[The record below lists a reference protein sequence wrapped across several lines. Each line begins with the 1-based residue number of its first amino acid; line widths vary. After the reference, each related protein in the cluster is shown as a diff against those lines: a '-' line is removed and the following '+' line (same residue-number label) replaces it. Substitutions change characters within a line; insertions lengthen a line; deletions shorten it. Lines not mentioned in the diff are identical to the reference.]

1 MPKEEI
7 ERLEWKVGFKLF
19 IRRVGLKNFDE
30 YMQLF
35 GNDRAKRQTAV
46 VWFIEEYPNQAN

>member
-19 IRRVGLKNFDE
+19 IRRVGLKNFDG

-46 VWFIEEYPNQAN
+46 EWFIEEYPNQAN

>member
-46 VWFIEEYPNQAN
+46 EWFI

>member
-46 VWFIEEYPNQAN
+46 ERFIEEYPNQAN

>member
-35 GNDRAKRQTAV
+35 GNDRTKRQTAV
-46 VWFIEEYPNQAN
+46 EWFIEEYPNQAN

>member
-1 MPKEEI
+1 MPKAEI

-19 IRRVGLKNFDE
+19 IRRIGLKNFDE

-35 GNDRAKRQTAV
+35 GNDREKRQTAV
-46 VWFIEEYPNQAN
+46 EWFIEEYPNQAN

>member
-30 YMQLF
+30 YMKLF

-46 VWFIEEYPNQAN
+46 EWFIEEYPNQAN